1 MGEGVFENLLER
13 LHSRQWL
20 SLETTPGKSAT
31 FDPVIERVRELDLA
45 AHLDAFTVT
54 DNPLAKL
61 RYGSLFGA
69 IRLQN
74 AFKKPVLA
82 TLSMRDRNLI
92 GLQSDL
98 LGCNEADIRSFLV
111 VTGDP
116 ASLSDQPHAKGV
128 FEANSIELL
137 KIMSYFNRGIDNA
150 GKAINPPPKA
160 IYPFAVTNAY
170 AKNPA
175 TLKRKMQK
183 KIENGALGL
192 ISQPVFSLEDARRL
206 MKLFEEAK
214 APYSDHRKEAQLIL
228 GLFPLT
234 RLKTAQFISAHVP
247 GIHVPDHWLSHLFE
261 ANKSG
266 EEAEKRVGLEMS
278 QALFQALRAEGWP
291 VHLMTANRFENAR
304 ALIDGA

>member
-1 MGEGVFENLLER
+1 MGDRVFETLIER
-13 LHSRQWL
+13 LASRQWL
-20 SLETTPGKSAT
+20 SLETTPGKSAS
-31 FDPVIERVRELDLA
+31 FDPVIDRLRELDLPRR
-45 AHLDAFTVT
+45 LDAFTVT

-69 IRLQN
+69 MRLQN
-74 AFKKPVLA
+74 AFHKPVLA

-116 ASLSDQPHAKGV
+116 ATLSDQPRAKGV

-137 KIMSYFNRGIDNA
+137 KIMSYFNRGIDYA
-150 GKAINPPPKA
+150 GKAINTPPKP

-170 AKNPA
+170 AKNA
-175 TLKRKMQK
+175 STLKRKMQK

-192 ISQPVFSLEDARRL
+192 ISQPIFSLEDARGL

-214 APYSDHRKEAQLIL
+214 APYHDHRKEAQLIL

-247 GIHVPDHWLSHLFE
+247 GIHVPDRWLSALFE

-278 QALFQALRAEGWP
+278 QALFSALRREGWP
-291 VHLMTANRFENAR
+291 VHLMTANRFENAL
-304 ALIDGA
+304 ALIEAA

>member
-1 MGEGVFENLLER
+1 MVEPVFEPLLEK
-13 LHSRQWL
+13 LADGSWL

-31 FDPVIERVRELDLA
+31 FDPIIKRLRDLGLNDRV
-45 AHLDAFTVT
+45 DAFTVT

-69 IRLQN
+69 VRLQN
-74 AFKKPVLA
+74 AFGKPVLA

-98 LGCNEADIRSFLV
+98 LGCNEAGIRAFLV

-137 KIMSYFNRGIDNA
+137 KIMGYFNRGIDYA
-150 GKAINPPPKA
+150 GKPILAAPKP
-160 IYPFAVTNAY
+160 IFPFAVTNAH
-170 AKNPA
+170 AKNSA
-175 TLKRKMQK
+175 SLKRKLQK
-183 KIENGALGL
+183 KIENGALGV
-192 ISQPVFSLEDARRL
+192 ISQPVFSLEDAF
-206 MKLFEEAK
+206 KLVKIFEEAK
-214 APYSDHRKEAQLIL
+214 APYTDHRANARLIL

-247 GIHVPDHWLSHLFE
+247 GIHVPDHWLSALFE
-261 ANKSG
+261 ANKQSQEQ
-266 EEAEKRVGLEMS
+266 EEKIGLQMS
-278 QALFQALRAEGWP
+278 KQLYHDLRQANLP
-291 VHLMTANRFENAR
+291 VHLMTANRFENAL
-304 ALIDGA
+304 ALIESA